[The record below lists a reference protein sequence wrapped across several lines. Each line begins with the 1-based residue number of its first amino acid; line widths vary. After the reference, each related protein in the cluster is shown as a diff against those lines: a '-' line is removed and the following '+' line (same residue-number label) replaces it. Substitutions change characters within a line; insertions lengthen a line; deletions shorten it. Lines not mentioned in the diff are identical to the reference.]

1 MMLASLLIITLL
13 ISCFGYFFWYS
24 GRQQR
29 SEKYADEAFF
39 DIRRNEIADEAE
51 LGQLSVEE
59 SQQLAADLMV
69 EQRVSQTKTPF
80 GSVVQSRFAEWCVL
94 LFFILTVV
102 GSISLYQ
109 GLGYAKD
116 VQFHQAMMSE
126 TLTPSQ
132 VSAFLQ
138 YRSRRYDRA
147 EDWYYEAVD
156 EVKAGQ
162 YSKAVLA
169 FEKALDRL
177 PEDSQDR
184 LNLLVEYAQ
193 AIFYA
198 NKNQSSEALE
208 KALQRIFAI
217 APNQPNALGLK
228 GVTEFDQAN
237 YLGAVLAW
245 QEAIRYNPNSAE
257 RMALLTAIGKAR
269 QLGKIS
275 YQTLAPIIT
284 DQIAVQLTWQARDR
298 QWQPNDVLLVY
309 AQVPGQ
315 KMPVAIQ
322 RVLPKDLASPIL
334 LTNLDALMPTAN
346 LAEVEQVDLVVKLA
360 NLQDADLTKGQ
371 IIGTKRGV
379 VTNRKE
385 IFTIKLAL

>member
-1 MMLASLLIITLL
+1 MMVASLLIVTLL
-13 ISCFGYFFWYS
+13 ISCFGYFFWYL
-24 GRQQR
+24 GRQQTLNDR
-29 SEKYADEAFF
+29 THEIFF
-39 DIRRNEIADEAE
+39 DIRRTEIADEKQS
-51 LGQLSVEE
+51 GQLSVEE
-59 SQQLAADLMV
+59 SKQLTADLAF
-69 EQRVSQTKTPF
+69 EQRASQTKSSF
-80 GSVVQSRFAEWCVL
+80 SSASHSRFAQWSVL
-94 LFFILTVV
+94 LFFILSVV

-126 TLTPSQ
+126 SLTPQQIST
-132 VSAFLQ
+132 FLQ

-156 EVKAGQ
+156 EVQAGQ
-162 YSKAVLA
+162 YSKAVQA
-169 FEKALDRL
+169 FEKALARL
-177 PEDSQDR
+177 PEESQDR

-193 AIFYA
+193 AVFYA
-198 NKNQSSEALE
+198 NKNQSSERLE
-208 KALQRIFAI
+208 RVLQRIFAI

-228 GVTEFDQAN
+228 GVIEFDQAN

-257 RMALLTAIGKAR
+257 RMALLTAINKAR
-269 QLGKIS
+269 QIGHIS

-284 DQIAVQLTWQARDR
+284 DQITVQLTWQASDI

-360 NLQDADLTKGQ
+360 NLQEADLTTGQ

-379 VTNRKE
+379 VTNRKK

>member
-1 MMLASLLIITLL
+1 MMVASLLIVTLL
-13 ISCFGYFFWYS
+13 ISCFGYFFWYL
-24 GRQQR
+24 GRQQTLNDR
-29 SEKYADEAFF
+29 THEIFF
-39 DIRRNEIADEAE
+39 DIRRTEIADEKQS
-51 LGQLSVEE
+51 GQLSVEE
-59 SQQLAADLMV
+59 SKQLTADLAF
-69 EQRVSQTKTPF
+69 EQRASQTKSSF
-80 GSVVQSRFAEWCVL
+80 SSASYSRFAQWSVL
-94 LFFILTVV
+94 LFFILSVI

-116 VQFHQAMMSE
+116 VQFHQAMRSE
-126 TLTPSQ
+126 SLTPQQIST
-132 VSAFLQ
+132 FLQ

-156 EVKAGQ
+156 EVQAGQ
-162 YSKAVLA
+162 YSKAVQA
-169 FEKALDRL
+169 FEKALARL
-177 PEDSQDR
+177 PEESQDR

-193 AIFYA
+193 AVFYA
-198 NKNQSSEALE
+198 NKNQSSERLE
-208 KALQRIFAI
+208 RVLQRIFAI

-228 GVTEFDQAN
+228 GVIEFDQAN

-257 RMALLTAIGKAR
+257 RMALLTAINKAR
-269 QLGKIS
+269 QIGHIS

-284 DQIAVQLTWQARDR
+284 DQITVQLTWQASDI

-360 NLQDADLTKGQ
+360 NLQEADLTTGQ

-379 VTNRKE
+379 VTNRKK

>member
-13 ISCFGYFFWYS
+13 ISCFGYFFWYL
-24 GRQQR
+24 GRQQTL
-29 SEKYADEAFF
+29 DDQTHEAFF
-39 DIRRNEIADEAE
+39 DLRQTEIADETQ
-51 LGQLSVEE
+51 LGQLSDEE
-59 SQQLAADLMV
+59 SQQLTADLAF
-69 EQRVSQTKTPF
+69 EKKVSQTKVSF
-80 GSVVQSRFAEWCVL
+80 SSAVQGRFAEWCVL
-94 LFFILTVV
+94 LFFTLAVV
-102 GSISLYQ
+102 GSVSLYQ
-109 GLGYAKD
+109 DLGYAKD
-116 VQFHQAMMSE
+116 VQFHQAMGAE
-126 TLTPSQ
+126 TLSPAQ

-156 EVKAGQ
+156 EVQAGQ

-169 FEKALDRL
+169 FEKALERL
-177 PEDSQDR
+177 PADSQDR

-198 NKNQSSEALE
+198 NQNQSSEALE

-228 GVTEFDQAN
+228 GVIEFDQAN

-257 RMALLTAIGKAR
+257 RMALLAAIRKAR

-284 DQIAVQLTWQARDR
+284 DQIAVQLTWQATDR

-309 AQVPGQ
+309 AQVSGQ

-322 RVLPKDLASPIL
+322 RVLPQDLASPIL
-334 LTNLDALMPTAN
+334 LTNLDALMPTVN

-371 IIGTKRGV
+371 IIGIKRDV